1 MMPIVKGAVIVK
13 NSVPLQ
19 RWN

>member
-1 MMPIVKGAVIVK
+1 MPIVKGAVIVK